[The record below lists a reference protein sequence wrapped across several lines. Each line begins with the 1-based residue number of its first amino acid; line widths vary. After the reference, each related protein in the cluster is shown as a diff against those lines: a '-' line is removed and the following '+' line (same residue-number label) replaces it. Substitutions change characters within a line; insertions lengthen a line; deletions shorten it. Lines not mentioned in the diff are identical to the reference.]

1 MPEVL
6 TRVDEGDGASTMEFD
21 AEGAR
26 KYHIEHE
33 RLRAAVVEAAKAWR
47 KRRLNLDTLALDPI
61 EKMDLHMA
69 ANSDVFAVVDAL
81 IAFEAEHK
89 IGEGKC

>member
-1 MPEVL
+1 MPKVL
-6 TRVDEGDGASTMEFD
+6 TRVDEGDAASTMEFD

-33 RLRAAVVEAAKAWR
+33 RLRAVVVEKSKAAQWSLASITF
-47 KRRLNLDTLALDPI
+47 LNVDVGTFIRELI
-61 EKMDLHMA
+61 A
-69 ANSDVFAVVDAL
+69 ANSAL

-89 IGEGKC
+89 IGEG